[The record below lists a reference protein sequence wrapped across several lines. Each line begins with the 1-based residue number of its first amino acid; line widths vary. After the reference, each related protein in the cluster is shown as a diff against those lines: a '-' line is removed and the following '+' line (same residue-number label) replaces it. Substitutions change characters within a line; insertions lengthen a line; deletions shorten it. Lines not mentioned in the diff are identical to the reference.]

1 MLICNLLG
9 GGNRSCA
16 KNDKIFVFSAKNRN
30 FADALSEKSEGPIK
44 RTFKKTFVYSCL
56 YGIKMDFSE
65 ADFAT
70 KLEKLNTK

>member
-1 MLICNLLG
+1 MTKYLFL
-9 GGNRSCA
+9 A
-16 KNDKIFVFSAKNRN
+16 QKNRI